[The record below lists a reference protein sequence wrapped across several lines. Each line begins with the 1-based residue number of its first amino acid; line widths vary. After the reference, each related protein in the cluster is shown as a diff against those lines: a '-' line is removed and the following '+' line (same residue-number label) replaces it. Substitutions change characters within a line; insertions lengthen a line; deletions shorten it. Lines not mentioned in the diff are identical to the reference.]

1 MNFLKSSLR
10 LGLALISIYSS
21 TAVKSIQ
28 AAEIPTQT
36 YDMLNEDN
44 SWAGTLEAPNF
55 SAITLRSLGSFSES
69 GFIPDDYDDYVG
81 YSLGRQWQAG
91 DAVIDV
97 LKLGDLDEALGIG
110 RMRLG
115 EIVTKSGHQFHE
127 VTLDRLGFI
136 EEQTVAS
143 FIQANPQLKSE
154 SIENVPPLADLVT
167 LIYGDRA
174 KIILN
179 LPVQVLIDVRYQSQF
194 NPISLNK
201 SLKTLSNKTFTLS
214 LSETQTPRTSQAFE
228 QRRGLQGREFDSR
241 HSPSSN
247 DVSSKIEISEVEMGE
262 LDLSQYTLDDVSGME
277 DSFVED
283 FEGWKN
289 EYAGEVE
296 GLADISLDNFPNP
309 VATTLA
315 FVSRVD
321 TIWSDAHGEIKS
333 GQSVAGSN
341 VAGYAVPC
349 QTQCA
354 HIELDDLENSG
365 RDIRWISEGR
375 RWMLGNDPNNA
386 NICPEAPWGVDG
398 GEGILG
404 EVNCGKEPTG
414 RNPFGPT
421 FKVALWNV
429 DETTD
434 TAETSI
440 FFRICIRFP
449 VDLGCTPYFI
459 GPIPWLP
466 ANREDW
472 IILGPGF

>member
-36 YDMLNEDN
+36 YDMIDGDN
-44 SWAGTLEAPNF
+44 SWAGTLKAPNF

-115 EIVTKSGHQFHE
+115 QIVTKSGHQFHE

-143 FIQANPQLKSE
+143 FIQANPQLKLE

-179 LPVQVLIDVRYQSQF
+179 LPVQILIDVPHQSQF

-214 LSETQTPRTSQAFE
+214 QSETQA
-228 QRRGLQGREFDSR
+228 
-241 HSPSSN
+241 
-247 DVSSKIEISEVEMGE
+247 SKIEISEVEMGE
-262 LDLSQYTLDDVSGME
+262 LDLSQYTLEDVSGME

-296 GLADISLDNFPNP
+296 GLADIFLDNFPNP

-341 VAGYAVPC
+341 IAGYAVPC

-421 FKVALWNV
+421 FKVALWNI

>member
-1 MNFLKSSLR
+1 M
-10 LGLALISIYSS
+10 
-21 TAVKSIQ
+21 
-28 AAEIPTQT
+28 
-36 YDMLNEDN
+36 
-44 SWAGTLEAPNF
+44 
-55 SAITLRSLGSFSES
+55 
-69 GFIPDDYDDYVG
+69 
-81 YSLGRQWQAG
+81 GRQWQAG

-110 RMRLG
+110 KMRLG

-174 KIILN
+174 RIILN
-179 LPVQVLIDVRYQSQF
+179 LPVQVLIDVRHQSQF

-201 SLKTLSNKTFTLS
+201 SLKTSSNKTFTLS
-214 LSETQTPRTSQAFE
+214 QSETQAP
-228 QRRGLQGREFDSR
+228 
-241 HSPSSN
+241 
-247 DVSSKIEISEVEMGE
+247 KIEISEVEMGE
-262 LDLSQYTLDDVSGME
+262 LDLSQYTLEDVSGME
-277 DSFVED
+277 DSLVED

-341 VAGYAVPC
+341 IAGYAVPC

>member
-1 MNFLKSSLR
+1 MNFLKSSLW
-10 LGLALISIYSS
+10 LGLALASIYST

-28 AAEIPTQT
+28 ATEIPTQT
-36 YDMLNEDN
+36 YDMINEDN

-69 GFIPDDYDDYVG
+69 GFIPDDYDNYVG

-110 RMRLG
+110 KMRLG

-174 KIILN
+174 RIILN
-179 LPVQVLIDVRYQSQF
+179 LPVQVLIDVRHQSQF

-201 SLKTLSNKTFTLS
+201 SLKTSSNKTFILS
-214 LSETQTPRTSQAFE
+214 QSETQTP
-228 QRRGLQGREFDSR
+228 
-241 HSPSSN
+241 
-247 DVSSKIEISEVEMGE
+247 KIEISEVEMGE
-262 LDLSQYTLDDVSGME
+262 LDLSQYTLEDVSGME

-341 VAGYAVPC
+341 IAGYAVPC

>member
-1 MNFLKSSLR
+1 LR

-36 YDMLNEDN
+36 YDMIDGDN
-44 SWAGTLEAPNF
+44 SWAGTLKAPNF

-69 GFIPDDYDDYVG
+69 GFIPGDYDDYVG

-201 SLKTLSNKTFTLS
+201 SLKTSSNKTSNLS
-214 LSETQTPRTSQAFE
+214 QSETQAPRTSHAFE
-228 QRRGLQGREFDSR
+228 Q
-241 HSPSSN
+241 SSN

-289 EYAGEVE
+289 QYAGEVE

-315 FVSRVD
+315 EVFPLQLDRV
-321 TIWSDAHGEIKS
+321 A
-333 GQSVAGSN
+333 
-341 VAGYAVPC
+341 Y
-349 QTQCA
+349 
-354 HIELDDLENSG
+354 
-365 RDIRWISEGR
+365 
-375 RWMLGNDPNNA
+375 
-386 NICPEAPWGVDG
+386 
-398 GEGILG
+398 
-404 EVNCGKEPTG
+404 
-414 RNPFGPT
+414 
-421 FKVALWNV
+421 
-429 DETTD
+429 
-434 TAETSI
+434 
-440 FFRICIRFP
+440 
-449 VDLGCTPYFI
+449 
-459 GPIPWLP
+459 
-466 ANREDW
+466 
-472 IILGPGF
+472 

>member
-1 MNFLKSSLR
+1 MNFFKSSLR
-10 LGLALISIYSS
+10 LGLALISIYS
-21 TAVKSIQ
+21 TTTVKSIQ

-36 YDMLNEDN
+36 YDMIDGDN
-44 SWAGTLEAPNF
+44 SWAGTLEAPDF

-81 YSLGRQWQAG
+81 YSLSRQWQPG

-179 LPVQVLIDVRYQSQF
+179 LPVQVLIDVPHQSQF

-201 SLKTLSNKTFTLS
+201 SLKTSSNKTFTLS
-214 LSETQTPRTSQAFE
+214 QSETQAPRTSQAFE
-228 QRRGLQGREFDSR
+228 QI
-241 HSPSSN
+241 SN

-262 LDLSQYTLDDVSGME
+262 LDLSQYTLEDLSGME
-277 DSFVED
+277 NSFVED

-341 VAGYAVPC
+341 IAGYAVPC

-386 NICPEAPWGVDG
+386 NICPEAP
-398 GEGILG
+398 
-404 EVNCGKEPTG
+404 
-414 RNPFGPT
+414 
-421 FKVALWNV
+421 
-429 DETTD
+429 
-434 TAETSI
+434 
-440 FFRICIRFP
+440 
-449 VDLGCTPYFI
+449 
-459 GPIPWLP
+459 
-466 ANREDW
+466 
-472 IILGPGF
+472 

>member
-36 YDMLNEDN
+36 YDMIDGDN
-44 SWAGTLEAPNF
+44 SWAGTLKAPNF

-115 EIVTKSGHQFHE
+115 QIVTKSGHQFHE

-143 FIQANPQLKSE
+143 FIQANPQLKLE

-179 LPVQVLIDVRYQSQF
+179 LPVQILIDVPHQSQF

-214 LSETQTPRTSQAFE
+214 QSETQA
-228 QRRGLQGREFDSR
+228 
-241 HSPSSN
+241 
-247 DVSSKIEISEVEMGE
+247 SKIEISEVEMGE
-262 LDLSQYTLDDVSGME
+262 LDLSQYTLEDVSGME

-341 VAGYAVPC
+341 IAGYAVPC

-421 FKVALWNV
+421 FKVALWNI

>member
-1 MNFLKSSLR
+1 MNFLKSSLW
-10 LGLALISIYSS
+10 LGLALASIYS
-21 TAVKSIQ
+21 TIAVKSIQ
-28 AAEIPTQT
+28 ATEIPTQT
-36 YDMLNEDN
+36 YDMINEDN

-55 SAITLRSLGSFSES
+55 SAITLRSLGSFSAS
-69 GFIPDDYDDYVG
+69 GFIPDDYVG

-174 KIILN
+174 RIILS
-179 LPVQVLIDVRYQSQF
+179 LPVQVLIDVRHQSQF

-201 SLKTLSNKTFTLS
+201 SLKTSSNKTFTLS
-214 LSETQTPRTSQAFE
+214 QSETQAP
-228 QRRGLQGREFDSR
+228 
-241 HSPSSN
+241 
-247 DVSSKIEISEVEMGE
+247 KIEISEVEMGE
-262 LDLSQYTLDDVSGME
+262 LDLSQYTLEDVSGME

-341 VAGYAVPC
+341 IAGYAVPC

-472 IILGPGF
+472 IILGPGL